1 MNIETLLVSPLRPI
15 IDARSESEFEQGHIP
30 GAINIPILNNNER
43 KLVGT
48 CYKKEGREKAI
59 KLGYELV
66 ENQLPA
72 KIEQVKSI
80 APDHKAY
87 LYCWRGGLRSKI
99 FTELLEANNF
109 DIKRLENGYKAYRT
123 WVLNFLTQPLPFL
136 ILGGATGTGKTEILK
151 ELAILGEQIIDIE
164 GLCHH
169 RGSAYGAI
177 GQKPQPSNEQLENDM
192 AMILNGFD
200 KNKTIWVENESRNLG
215 HVKINDDI
223 YLQMRKAKVIEIKM
237 PISLRITRVN
247 AEYGVMP
254 KDELIASTRKLERK
268 LGNLVMNQAINH
280 LINDEYEQW
289 IEILLKY
296 YDKAY
301 AFGSAK
307 RNPEDIYTIEINTN
321 DMKANA
327 LRILE
332 FKKQLLTNGRH

>member
-1 MNIETLLVSPLRPI
+1 M
-15 IDARSESEFEQGHIP
+15 
-30 GAINIPILNNNER
+30 
-43 KLVGT
+43 
-48 CYKKEGREKAI
+48 
-59 KLGYELV
+59 
-66 ENQLPA
+66 
-72 KIEQVKSI
+72 
-80 APDHKAY
+80 
-87 LYCWRGGLRSKI
+87 
-99 FTELLEANNF
+99 
-109 DIKRLENGYKAYRT
+109 
-123 WVLNFLTQPLPFL
+123 
-136 ILGGATGTGKTEILK
+136 
-151 ELAILGEQIIDIE
+151 
-164 GLCHH
+164 
-169 RGSAYGAI
+169 
-177 GQKPQPSNEQLENDM
+177 ENDM
-192 AMILNGFD
+192 AMILNRFD
-200 KNKTIWVENESRNLG
+200 KNKTNWVENESRNLG